1 MPGAQTL
8 VDAPLPDDDGDGFG
22 NDAEAGSPFAAIAA
36 AMASPTAPAS
46 TTASPSPFDM
56 HGGAAPVRASTEPA
70 EILDDDFE
78 IPRQPGALANAIT
91 LVTGS
96 RRNMAIAAGGVG
108 LLVIVCALVFCGGS
122 KKPGQTAAKTGTAT
136 KTPSVAPVEPAVAI
150 AQVTPDAPLA
160 AEPAHVEPAA
170 TGPTAEE
177 LAAAAGD
184 PENPGDTKAGTAA
197 PTGTTGPTAATGTT
211 GTTGSAGKTGATG
224 KTTGATPASKK
235 TIGGKQVVLESDKE
249 AKEAKP
255 LASAPQ
261 ADQGAIQK
269 ARAAYAAG
277 NQRLFAGDAGG
288 AIKYYRQALGSYP
301 GYVAGYRGL
310 GLAYAQQGDKPKA
323 LQALKQY
330 LASVPGANDAA
341 LIRKR
346 VAALQA
352 K

>member
-8 VDAPLPDDDGDGFG
+8 VDAPLPDDDDEGFG
-22 NDAEAGSPFAAIAA
+22 NDAEAGSPFATLAA
-36 AMASPTAPAS
+36 AMASPRPGAAS

-56 HGGAAPVRASTEPA
+56 HGGAPPVRASTEPA

-108 LLVIVCALVFCGGS
+108 LLVIVCALAFCGGS
-122 KKPGQTAAKTGTAT
+122 KKPGQTAANTGTAT

-160 AEPAHVEPAA
+160 TEPTHVEPPA

-177 LAAAAGD
+177 LAAAARD
-184 PENPGDTKAGTAA
+184 PDNPDDTKAGTVA
-197 PTGTTGPTAATGTT
+197 PTGATGTT
-211 GTTGSAGKTGATG
+211 GATGATG
-224 KTTGATPASKK
+224 KTTGKTTGSAGATPASKK

-255 LASAPQ
+255 IASAPK